1 MLIGYVFTAVFIVLF
16 AALIASIAL
25 SRKRILKALSGKISP
40 LSVAIALTAVAF
52 FVLFSV
58 FFVHPVEQL
67 YFDENIY
74 QGIALNILHNGNAL
88 WCQYGTALVSS
99 CPVSELY
106 HDPVEISFYIA
117 MAFGIFGVGMQTAYA
132 LELAVG
138 ALAIFL
144 VFLLSSS
151 LFGKRTG
158 MASAIVFALIPEL
171 FIWSRTQAIP
181 DLYFMTFSVLAFFA
195 YSIYRKQNSH
205 STLAF
210 LLSALGIAVYARIEG
225 MLLLP
230 VFMAL
235 AFYDSAAVHGLKNGI
250 GKLVN
255 QRDSVKVALV
265 VMFSIIMIPEAVYV
279 MHEYQNQSYG
289 ATALCNSTAATD
301 FSLSNL
307 ACNISPN
314 VKFFLGAFNSISFY
328 PAYFSAITTVI
339 AIIGAAFLLFGA
351 KKKGYTALFMLVLWI
366 TAFYLFYSA
375 FYAGSVLF
383 GVDVRFML
391 IIYPAIAIF
400 AGFGIAKLSSL
411 AVDPRRP
418 HKGKALSVV
427 VYAVLITAFAIY
439 PFYNSISIITMN
451 TSQMPQQQ
459 MALNAVN
466 FIYRN
471 AGKVPSNC
479 LVFTFTPDVW
489 YELNR
494 SAAQVGY
501 FGSSDPNFTR
511 FASQFSCF
519 VFDQGYWCT
528 TGQYKNSV
536 CTADIGSYS
545 SSPIATAPALD
556 QADNISLYYING
568 YKR

>member
-314 VKFFLGAFNSISFY
+314 VKFFLGAFNSMPYY
-328 PAYFSAITTVI
+328 PAYFSVITTVI
-339 AIIGAAFLLFGA
+339 AIIGLSSLLLNV
-351 KKKGYTALFMLVLWI
+351 KKRGYTPLLILVLWI
-366 TAFYLFYSA
+366 ASFYLFYSA

-391 IIYPAIAIF
+391 IIYPAIAIL
-400 AGFGIAKLSSL
+400 AGIGISSL
-411 AVDPRRP
+411 SDLMPGKKRNA
-418 HKGKALSVV
+418 GKALSS
-427 VYAVLITAFAIY
+427 AAFAALIVAFAAY
-439 PFYNSISIITMN
+439 PFLNSMSIITMN

-459 MALNAVN
+459 TALNAVN
-466 FIYRN
+466 FIYQN
-471 AGKVPSNC
+471 AAKVPADC

-501 FGSSDPNFTR
+501 FGASDPNFTR
-511 FASQFSCF
+511 FASRFSCF

-528 TGQYKNSV
+528 TTQYKNSV
-536 CTADIGSYS
+536 CAADLARYGSTAIAAA
-545 SSPIATAPALD
+545 PIPGQLG
-556 QADNISLYYING
+556 NVSLYYVNG
-568 YKR
+568 YK

>member
-1 MLIGYVFTAVFIVLF
+1 MIIGYVFTAAFIVLF
-16 AALIASIAL
+16 AALVASAFL

-40 LSVAIALTAVAF
+40 FSVAIALVVMAF

-58 FFVHPVEQL
+58 FFIHPVEQL

-88 WCQYGTALVSS
+88 WCQYGTSLLSS
-99 CPVSELY
+99 CPLSELY
-106 HDPVEISFYIA
+106 HDPVEISFFIA
-117 MAFGIFGVGMQTAYA
+117 MAFGLFGVGMQTAYA
-132 LELAVG
+132 LELAIG
-138 ALAIFL
+138 ALAIFF

-151 LFGKRTG
+151 LFGKKTG
-158 MASAIVFALIPEL
+158 VASTIVFALIPEL

-181 DLYFMTFSVLAFFA
+181 DLYFTTFSVLAFFA
-195 YSIYRKQNSH
+195 YSVYRRQRSH

-210 LLSALGIAVYARIEG
+210 LLSALGIAVYMRIEG
-225 MLLLP
+225 IILLP
-230 VFMAL
+230 IFMAL
-235 AFYDSAAVHGLKNGI
+235 AFYDSAASHGIKKGI
-250 GKLVN
+250 NKLAN
-255 QRDSVKVALV
+255 PQDSVKVALIV
-265 VMFSIIMIPEAVYV
+265 LFTIIMIPEVVYI
-279 MHEYQNQSYG
+279 MHEYQNPSYG
-289 ATALCNSTAATD
+289 ATALCNSTSAAD

-314 VKFFLGAFNSISFY
+314 VKFFLGAFNSISYY
-328 PAYFSAITTVI
+328 PAYFSAITTAI
-339 AIIGAAFLLFGA
+339 AIIGLALLLFGV

-366 TAFYLFYSA
+366 AAFYLFYSA

-391 IIYPAIAIF
+391 IIYPAIAIL
-400 AGFGIAKLSSL
+400 AGVGISKLSAL
-411 AVDPRRP
+411 ASDPRRP
-418 HKGKALSVV
+418 GKGKALSFA
-427 VYAVLITAFAIY
+427 VYAALILAFAIY
-439 PFYNSISIITMN
+439 PFYNSMNIITMN

-466 FIYRN
+466 FIYQN

-501 FGSSDPNFTR
+501 FGSLDPNFTR

-536 CTADIGSYS
+536 CAADLGRYGSTA
-545 SSPIATAPALD
+545 IATAPAMD

-568 YKR
+568 YK